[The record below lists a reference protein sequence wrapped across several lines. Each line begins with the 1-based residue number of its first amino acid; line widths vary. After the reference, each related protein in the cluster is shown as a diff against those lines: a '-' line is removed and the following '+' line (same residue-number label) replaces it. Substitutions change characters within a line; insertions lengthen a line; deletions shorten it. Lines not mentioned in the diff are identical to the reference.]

1 MFLLIE
7 SGSTK
12 TDWVV
17 MDKGSVICTSKTMG
31 MNPFLCSHED
41 YHKIINDD
49 LKLDVEKNE
58 IKQIAFYG
66 AGVKDSSKAQYLGKS
81 LKKYFTQAKVSVN
94 SDMLGAAISV
104 CGTQKGVCCIL
115 GTGSN
120 SAYYNGEKISKQ
132 LPSLGYIL
140 GDEGSGSHLGKKVL
154 QYYFYKTFDEQL
166 SEAFHNK
173 YGDNLTEILDH
184 IYKCPFPNRYLAS
197 YALFLSEHRG
207 HYMVENIIE
216 DSLIEFHQKHV
227 LKYRESWKHPIH
239 FIGSIADAFKDVIL
253 SLHTSYGLETG
264 IIAKSPLDGLIAYY
278 KKHGALID

>member
-17 MDKGSVICTSKTMG
+17 LDQGKEVFRNQTIG
-31 MNPFLCSHED
+31 MNPFLCTHED
-41 YHKIINDD
+41 YDKIINND
-49 LKLDVEKNE
+49 LQLDIDKDA
-58 IKQIAFYG
+58 IKRIVFYG
-66 AGVKDSSKAQYLGKS
+66 AGVKDNSKAQYLGKS
-81 LKKYFTQAKVSVN
+81 LKKYFTKAKVSVN
-94 SDMLGAAISV
+94 SDILGAAISV
-104 CGTQKGVCCIL
+104 CGNEKGVCCIL

-120 SAYYNGEKISKQ
+120 SAYYNGEKIAKQ
-132 LPSLGYIL
+132 VPSLGYIV

-154 QYYFYKTFDEQL
+154 QYYFYQTFDEQL

-197 YALFLSEHRG
+197 FALFLSEHRG

-216 DSLIEFHQKHV
+216 DSMIEFHQKHV
-227 LKYRESWKHPIH
+227 LKYRESWKYPIH

-253 SLHTSYGLETG
+253 NLHASYGIETG
-264 IIAKSPLDGLIAYY
+264 IIAKSPLEGLIAYY
-278 KKHGALID
+278 KQHGEPLD